1 MKDSSISYFA
11 LIACVGLVLAVYAS
25 ATSLI
30 YVNKTED
37 TNQIIHSLYNTN
49 ISLNSNIDSLKNE
62 LVKLSYER
70 KSNTDQLSL
79 LSTWVIAYVTILFGA
94 FAFLG
99 YTNFSKQLDAIKH
112 ECDRSIKDELTNNV
126 KMIEDQNKI
135 INSHKKDILEFRDEF
150 KDLKGL
156 VFSNIGNVQFIIS
169 HDKNVNDN
177 IVLEYAIL
185 GCESM
190 AMANNLRPT
199 PLNLANIIHG
209 LKLALDVLNKP
220 SFKSLAINLLSE
232 SHDFKESIK
241 ALNEVAKIENEEI
254 KVLCATILVKLNNLY
269 LV

>member
-1 MKDSSISYFA
+1 MVF
-11 LIACVGLVLAVYAS
+11 GVYLFGENLKIKS
-25 ATSLI
+25 Q
-30 YVNKTED
+30 VNE
-37 TNQIIHSLYNTN
+37 
-49 ISLNSNIDSLKNE
+49 LNSIVKNTYKFDKPQLEAAIKE
-62 LVKLSYER
+62 LQSEKDLYA
-70 KSNTDQLSL
+70 DQLNRQS
-79 LSTWVIAYVTILFGA
+79 SFFMFWVTMLFVIFGLFGITV
-94 FAFLG
+94 FYKIIDG
-99 YTNFSKQLDAIKH
+99 
-112 ECDRSIKDELTNNV
+112 RIKDAKSAIRTDYKE
-126 KMIEDQNKI
+126 Q
-135 INSHKKDILEFRDEF
+135 KKDYEIKSKIHDDEILEFRNEII
-150 KDLKGL
+150 DLKSK
-156 VFSNIGNVQFIIS
+156 VHSNIGNVQFIIS

>member
-1 MKDSSISYFA
+1 MF
-11 LIACVGLVLAVYAS
+11 
-25 ATSLI
+25 
-30 YVNKTED
+30 
-37 TNQIIHSLYNTN
+37 
-49 ISLNSNIDSLKNE
+49 
-62 LVKLSYER
+62 
-70 KSNTDQLSL
+70 
-79 LSTWVIAYVTILFGA
+79 WVTMLFVIFGLFGITV
-94 FAFLG
+94 FYKIIDG
-99 YTNFSKQLDAIKH
+99 
-112 ECDRSIKDELTNNV
+112 RIKDAKSAIRTDYKE
-126 KMIEDQNKI
+126 Q
-135 INSHKKDILEFRDEF
+135 KKDYEIKSKIHDDEILEFRNEII
-150 KDLKGL
+150 DLKSK
-156 VFSNIGNVQFIIS
+156 VHSNIGNVKFIIS